1 MTNAIFQLPESYN
14 EPAVSY
20 APGTPERA
28 LLKAELERQYDQV
41 VDIPLIIGGQEVRTG
56 RLKQAVCPH
65 EHGHVLA
72 RYHEAGEAEI
82 RLAIDAAL
90 EAKAAW
96 ENTPWEERAA
106 IFNRMASLISTKYR
120 YILNAATMLGQSKTA
135 HQAEIDATCETADFF
150 RYNAKFSEQIYRSQP
165 LSDVHTWNRVH
176 YRALEGF
183 VLAVSPFNF
192 TAIAANLATAPAIM
206 GNTVVWKPASA
217 SILSNYYLMQLYKEA
232 GLPAGVINFVPSRGA
247 LVGKLVL
254 DHPSF
259 AGLHFTGSTAVFNEM
274 WQTVAGNLPKYRIYP
289 RLVGETGGKDY
300 IFVHHSADLVEAAVA
315 IVRSAFE
322 YQGQKCSAC
331 SRVYAPAS
339 RWPQLKAL
347 VLDLV
352 GQIKVGDPRDFRNFM
367 GAVIDRTSYDNTLRY
382 VELARNS
389 GEATILAGGRGDA
402 ATGWFLEP
410 TVIQTTNPRFVT
422 MEEEIFSPVLTVYVY
437 EDDQADETIR
447 TLDETSPYALT
458 GSIFARNRYVV
469 NRLTEALANTAGN
482 FYINDK
488 CTGAMVGH
496 QPFGGAR
503 ASGTNDKAGSFLNLI
518 RWTSP
523 RTIKECFAPPREFSY
538 PFMGEE

>member
-28 LLKAELERQYDQV
+28 LLKAELERQYGQV
-41 VDIPLIIGGQEVRTG
+41 ADIPLIIGGQEVRTG

-232 GLPAGVINFVPSRGA
+232 GLPAGVINFVPARGA

-367 GAVIDRTSYDNTLRY
+367 GAVIDRTSYENTLRY

-402 ATGWFLEP
+402 ATGWFVEP

-447 TLDETSPYALT
+447 VLDETSPYALT

>member
-1 MTNAIFQLPESYN
+1 MTNAIFCLPDSYN
-14 EPAVSY
+14 EPPLSY
-20 APGTPERA
+20 APGAPERA
-28 LLKAELERQYDQV
+28 RLKAELERQYNQE
-41 VDIPLIIGGQEVRTG
+41 VDIPLIIGGREIRTG
-56 RLKQAVCPH
+56 KLRKVICPH
-65 EHGHVLA
+65 EHGHVLGHC
-72 RYHEAGEAEI
+72 HEAGEAEI
-82 RLAIDAAL
+82 RLAIQAAL
-90 EAKAAW
+90 DAKEAWSA
-96 ENTPWEERAA
+96 TPWEERAA
-106 IFNRMASLISTKYR
+106 IFNRMASLISARYR
-120 YILNAATMLGQSKTA
+120 YVLNAATVLNQSKTA

-232 GLPAGVINFVPSRGA
+232 GLPAGVINFVPARGA

-367 GAVIDRTSYDNTLRY
+367 GAVIDRTSYENTLRY

-402 ATGWFLEP
+402 ATGWFVEP

-447 TLDETSPYALT
+447 VLDETSPYALT